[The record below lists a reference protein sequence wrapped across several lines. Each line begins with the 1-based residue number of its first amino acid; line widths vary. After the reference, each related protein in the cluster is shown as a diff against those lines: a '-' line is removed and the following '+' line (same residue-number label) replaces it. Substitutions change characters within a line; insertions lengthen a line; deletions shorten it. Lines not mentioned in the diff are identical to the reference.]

1 MIRKYRYGNPLNTE
15 AVVTKISLEQGSLP
29 YVKVDEVKGLQ
40 FTYELGERDR
50 IYGLGEAVRGI
61 NKRGWIYVTK
71 CSDDPVHSEDKQ
83 SLYGAH
89 NFLMIDGKE
98 RFGIFIDYPG
108 FITYDLGYQKKNQIQ
123 IHMEEANADI
133 YIIDGEK
140 LKDIVHEFRKM
151 IGQSY
156 IPPKWAFGYGQSRWS
171 YMDEQEIREVANQ
184 YEALQ
189 LPLDSIYMD
198 IDYMERYKDFTLNE
212 EAFPNFPEFVSEM
225 KERGIRLVPIIDAG
239 VKVEDG
245 YDVYEEG
252 VENHYFCEKEDG
264 SEFRAGVWPGIV
276 HFPDFLNP
284 NARHWFGMKY
294 KRLMDAG
301 IEGFWNDM
309 NEPAIFYSEDQLKEV
324 FEKLSKYQNPDMGVN
339 EFWSF
344 KDLVLTIQNNPK
356 DYTRF
361 YHTMGDGS
369 KVRHD
374 KVHNLYGYNMTR
386 AAKEAFD
393 LIEPNKRTLIF
404 SRASYVGMHRYGGIW
419 TGDNQSIWSHLLLN
433 LKMMPSLN
441 MCGFLFTGADIGGF
455 GGNTTE
461 DLLLRWLALG
471 IFTPLMRNHSAIG
484 TRRQEAYQFEQVE
497 AIRNLL
503 GIRYGL
509 IPYLYSEF
517 MKAAIKDEMMFLPLG
532 FEYEDDAMAAQ
543 VEDQLLVGESI
554 MIAPVYQQNATGR
567 YVYLPEGMRMLR
579 MKSLDKIESVELQ
592 AGHHYIE
599 VALDEVILFIRP
611 GKILPMATGAQ
622 RIDQVDDTML
632 SLYCYGENRSSYEFY
647 QDDGFTTDITLEGR
661 TSTITVEKG
670 IVNSDRNSSY
680 TIA

>member
-245 YDVYEEG
+245 YDVYEEW
-252 VENHYFCEKEDG
+252 VENHYFC
-264 SEFRAGVWPGIV
+264 
-276 HFPDFLNP
+276 
-284 NARHWFGMKY
+284 
-294 KRLMDAG
+294 
-301 IEGFWNDM
+301 
-309 NEPAIFYSEDQLKEV
+309 
-324 FEKLSKYQNPDMGVN
+324 
-339 EFWSF
+339 
-344 KDLVLTIQNNPK
+344 
-356 DYTRF
+356 
-361 YHTMGDGS
+361 
-369 KVRHD
+369 
-374 KVHNLYGYNMTR
+374 
-386 AAKEAFD
+386 
-393 LIEPNKRTLIF
+393 
-404 SRASYVGMHRYGGIW
+404 
-419 TGDNQSIWSHLLLN
+419 
-433 LKMMPSLN
+433 
-441 MCGFLFTGADIGGF
+441 
-455 GGNTTE
+455 
-461 DLLLRWLALG
+461 
-471 IFTPLMRNHSAIG
+471 
-484 TRRQEAYQFEQVE
+484 
-497 AIRNLL
+497 
-503 GIRYGL
+503 
-509 IPYLYSEF
+509 
-517 MKAAIKDEMMFLPLG
+517 
-532 FEYEDDAMAAQ
+532 
-543 VEDQLLVGESI
+543 
-554 MIAPVYQQNATGR
+554 
-567 YVYLPEGMRMLR
+567 
-579 MKSLDKIESVELQ
+579 
-592 AGHHYIE
+592 
-599 VALDEVILFIRP
+599 
-611 GKILPMATGAQ
+611 
-622 RIDQVDDTML
+622 
-632 SLYCYGENRSSYEFY
+632 
-647 QDDGFTTDITLEGR
+647 
-661 TSTITVEKG
+661 
-670 IVNSDRNSSY
+670 
-680 TIA
+680 